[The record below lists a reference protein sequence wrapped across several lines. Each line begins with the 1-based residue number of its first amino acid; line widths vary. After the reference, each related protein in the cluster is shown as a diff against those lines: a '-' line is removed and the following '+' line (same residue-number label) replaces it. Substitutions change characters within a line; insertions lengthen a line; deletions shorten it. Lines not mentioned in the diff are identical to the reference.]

1 MSTSVGVA
9 MGAVTKNPAIYTK
22 RYTHREDGRDT
33 EDKLIRKSKRRI
45 IALAIY
51 NRHTVL
57 SPCLTLILFY

>member
-1 MSTSVGVA
+1 

-22 RYTHREDGRDT
+22 MYTHREDGRDT
-33 EDKLIRKSKRRI
+33 QDKLIRESKRRI
-45 IALAIY
+45 IASTIY